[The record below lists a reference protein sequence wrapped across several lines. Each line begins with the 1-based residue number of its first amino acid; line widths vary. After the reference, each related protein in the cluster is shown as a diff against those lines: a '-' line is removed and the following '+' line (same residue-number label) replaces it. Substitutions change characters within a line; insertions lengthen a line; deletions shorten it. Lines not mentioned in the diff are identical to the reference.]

1 MILGEEQDVTIPL
14 PIIQYEPDSGNPQIL
29 DFELTNIQLPEAVSD
44 APVADFIDI
53 DINKNS
59 VAAKSQNNLSLL
71 DQTLIVT
78 VSAELEGNIRIAT
91 MLEVRFVTEGPK
103 FEKMSEE
110 VTITCSAEDKGFNFD
125 LPSLVLAD

>member
-1 MILGEEQDVTIPL
+1 MILGEEQGVTIPL
-14 PIIQYEPDSGNPQIL
+14 PIIQYEPDCGNPKIL

-44 APVADFIDI
+44 SSVEDFIDI